1 MLHDSQR
8 DTPRVQALRQD
19 FQEHV
24 REELC
29 PLAEHLKFID
39 ESGAHLGLTRLYGR
53 ATPGERVSEATPGY
67 SGKHYTLVA
76 ALSLT
81 EVSATS
87 VLEGGMTG
95 DAFDAYVEHVL
106 APTLRPGDIVLIDN
120 LNVHKS
126 EVAHRLI
133 KTRGAQLVFL
143 PPYSPDL
150 NPIEQCWSKVKATL
164 RKLKART
171 FDQLLEALCL
181 AFASVTLQDM
191 QAWFAHCGY
200 LIP

>member
-1 MLHDSQR
+1 
-8 DTPRVQALRQD
+8 LRQD
-19 FQEHV
+19 FQELV
-24 REELC
+24 LEKLR
-29 PLAEHLKFID
+29 PLAAHLKFID

-53 ATPGERVSEATPGY
+53 AAPGERVSEATPGY
-67 SGKHYTLVA
+67 SGKHYTVLA

-95 DAFDAYVEHVL
+95 AAFDAYVEHVL
-106 APTLRPGDIVLIDN
+106 APSLRRGDIVLIDN

-126 EVAHRLI
+126 EVAQRLLAA
-133 KTRGAQLVFL
+133 RGARLEFL

-150 NPIEQCWSKVKATL
+150 NPIEQCWSKVKTVL
-164 RKLKART
+164 RKVKART
-171 FDQLLEALCL
+171 FDELIEALCI
-181 AFASVTLQDM
+181 AFASITVQDM